1 MQYKRLGLI
10 DYEQVAFVGDGANDQ
25 EALVEAN
32 AGLLI
37 GLSSSVSAGFSTTID
52 GI

>member
-37 GLSSSVSAGFSTTID
+37 G
-52 GI
+52 